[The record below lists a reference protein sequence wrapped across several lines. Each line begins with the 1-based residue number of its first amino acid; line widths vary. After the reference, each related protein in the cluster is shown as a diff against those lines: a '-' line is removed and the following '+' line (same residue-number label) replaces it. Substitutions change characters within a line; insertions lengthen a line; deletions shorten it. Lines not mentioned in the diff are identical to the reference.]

1 MRYTLHDRSSSIIK
15 PDSVFILLYFS
26 NSKLF
31 PIFNI
36 EVETEKQL
44 KEKRKLQVM
53 ENDVFMTDVSVYD
66 CFYIN
71 KCDFH

>member
-1 MRYTLHDRSSSIIK
+1 M
-15 PDSVFILLYFS
+15 YFS

-71 KCDFH
+71 KRDFH